1 LGRAWQWLNTKVIQP
16 AWRGIRTAASSAW
29 NWIRS
34 NVFTPFGRAI
44 DAIGKAFR
52 KAGDVIGKA
61 WGKIKEAAAKPV
73 NFIIETVYMKG
84 IKGTWDKIAGSVG
97 LDLKL
102 PTVNPIRF
110 ANGSEDHR
118 AQIARPGAMRL
129 WAEPETGGEAYI
141 PLAKSKRGRSTA
153 ILGAVARKFG
163 YSLDKYAD
171 GGITGAVG
179 DIGKKVL
186 DFFADPASLF
196 KGALGKLKGFG
207 GGAVGKIAG
216 ALPGK
221 IIDAIIDK
229 AKSFGGGGRDVA
241 LSGGGRFAGGPV
253 MGWQNMWNIVKNAFP
268 GATLN
273 SAYRPGAIT
282 AVGTKS
288 FHGQGRAID
297 VTPSMAIFNWLAKTF
312 PNSTELIYSPA
323 GRRQLYMGRQ
333 TMFGE
338 PTRGDHWDHVHWA
351 MANGGMLFDQGGM
364 MKHNTVGVNKS
375 GKAEAVL
382 TNRETKAYQAVA
394 RNMATMAAR
403 TA

>member
-1 LGRAWQWLNTKVIQP
+1 LPALQAAWDAIVTAAGVVWDVMKDVWGGIVKAAQGAWTVLKIIYVTAATAFTLWWQGMTWAWNTFGKPIWDAIVTAANWVGDQLGIAFDWMADKFAIFGGKVQGFYLKWIKPTWDAIVNAFRSAWSWIDTNVIKPFQLGLRLMGLVVRYLWLRYVVPAFNGIKNALGSAWNWIKRTIFDAWNRALTALGRAWQWLNTKVIQP

-29 NWIRS
+29 NWIRT

-52 KAGDVIGKA
+52 KVGDVIGKA

-73 NFIIETVYMKG
+73 NFVIETVYMKG

-163 YSLDKYAD
+163 YSLNKYAD
-171 GGITGAVG
+171 GGITGAIG

-186 DFFADPASLF
+186 DFFADPGSL
-196 KGALGKLKGFG
+196 
-207 GGAVGKIAG
+207 
-216 ALPGK
+216 
-221 IIDAIIDK
+221 
-229 AKSFGGGGRDVA
+229 
-241 LSGGGRFAGGPV
+241 
-253 MGWQNMWNIVKNAFP
+253 
-268 GATLN
+268 
-273 SAYRPGAIT
+273 
-282 AVGTKS
+282 
-288 FHGQGRAID
+288 
-297 VTPSMAIFNWLAKTF
+297 
-312 PNSTELIYSPA
+312 
-323 GRRQLYMGRQ
+323 
-333 TMFGE
+333 
-338 PTRGDHWDHVHWA
+338 
-351 MANGGMLFDQGGM
+351 
-364 MKHNTVGVNKS
+364 
-375 GKAEAVL
+375 
-382 TNRETKAYQAVA
+382 
-394 RNMATMAAR
+394 
-403 TA
+403 